1 MKNDSFLW
9 NNSVKKV
16 TWSVSK
22 LHALNGFKKKKTYN
36 IGHPIF
42 FMNKLKFFFQILV
55 ACLVSLDELQWFAS
69 QFFVQIFVIWQI
81 FWWFINKIR
90 WKSVFVP
97 TTFSSVVFRKLLDRD
112 GFPTYA
118 RRTFWKA
125 LQLLHIS
132 GNLYHQKSVIDK
144 MNRTNKNL
152 KESWFASNRI
162 VFLLKTKNVS
172 NQAIFRSK
180 IDLRSVYRKY
190 NREKSTLVLEQD

>member
-1 MKNDSFLW
+1 MAIRFSSWTNL
-9 NNSVKKV
+9 
-16 TWSVSK
+16 
-22 LHALNGFKKKKTYN
+22 
-36 IGHPIF
+36 I
-42 FMNKLKFFFQILV
+42 FFQILV
-55 ACLVSLDELQWFAS
+55 AWLVSLDELQWFAS
-69 QFFVQIFVIWQI
+69 RFFVQIFVIWQI
-81 FWWFINKIR
+81 FWWFINIIR
-90 WKSVFVP
+90 WKLVFVP

-118 RRTFWKA
+118 RRAFWKA

-162 VFLLKTKNVS
+162 NFLLKTKNVS

-180 IDLRSVYRKY
+180 IDLRSVYRKFNEEKKY
-190 NREKSTLVLEQD
+190 SSLRTGLIYQKKRNKKNRGSLI